1 MKVVILAGGRGTR
14 LSEETHAIPKP
25 MVHIGG
31 RPIIWHIMKHYASF
45 GFNEFVVACGYKGD
59 VLKKYFAN
67 YSTHESDI
75 QVDLGKGTVEVLSQP
90 SLDWRVTLVD
100 TGEDTMTGGRI
111 KRLASHLDETFL
123 LTYGDGLSDVPLDH
137 LLEYHRNIGTLATVT
152 AVRPIPRWGA
162 INIDAGRVRGFTE
175 KPRDQHAWINGG
187 FFVLEPDVLGLVT
200 GDECYFEREP
210 LETLAAQGE
219 LAAYEHEGFWMAM
232 DTARDRDEL
241 NTLWDSG
248 AAPWSRQ

>member
-31 RPIIWHIMKHYASF
+31 RPIIWHIMRHYSSF

-162 INIDAGRVRGFTE
+162 INIDAGRVWGFAE

-187 FFVLEPDVLGLVT
+187 FFVLEPDVLDLVT

-210 LETLAAQGE
+210 LETLAARGE

-241 NTLWDSG
+241 NALWDSG